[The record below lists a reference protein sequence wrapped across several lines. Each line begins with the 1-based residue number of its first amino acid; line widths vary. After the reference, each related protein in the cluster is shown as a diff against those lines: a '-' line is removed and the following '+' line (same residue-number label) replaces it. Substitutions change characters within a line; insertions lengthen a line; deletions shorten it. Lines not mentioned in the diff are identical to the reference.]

1 MTRSPAAAGRN
12 KRARTLIARNYQYYL
27 LLLPAVTAVFLFD
40 YIPLYGITV
49 AFREY
54 RFDTGIFAAPWDG
67 WNNFAFFK
75 RFFLWHNFWDL
86 IRNTV
91 VISGLKLLLGF
102 PIPIIFA
109 LMLNELRNLRFKR
122 VVQTISYLPHFISW
136 VVVLTILN
144 QFLAMDGLVNQSR
157 RAAGLDAIF
166 FLNQQKLFYPLVY
179 FTAVWK
185 NMGYSA
191 IIYVAALATVDPALY
206 EAAIV
211 DGANRMA
218 RIWHISLP
226 SILPTIVILFI
237 LRFAQILRA
246 GWDQI
251 YLLRMPGNISRS
263 QIIDTYVIEIGL
275 EGGQFGNATA
285 VALFQSVIGLIM
297 VLAVNKIAKKVSE
310 VGLF

>member
-1 MTRSPAAAGRN
+1 
-12 KRARTLIARNYQYYL
+12 
-27 LLLPAVTAVFLFD
+27 
-40 YIPLYGITV
+40 
-49 AFREY
+49 
-54 RFDTGIFAAPWDG
+54 
-67 WNNFAFFK
+67 
-75 RFFLWHNFWDL
+75 
-86 IRNTV
+86 V
-91 VISGLKLLLGF
+91 VISGIKLILGF
-102 PIPIIFA
+102 PVPIIFA
-109 LMLNELRNLRFKR
+109 LMLNELSNLRFKR
-122 VVQTISYLPHFISW
+122 IVQTISYLPHFISW

-144 QFLAMDGLVNQSR
+144 QFLAMDGLINQSR

-166 FLNQQKLFYPLVY
+166 YLNRQSFFYPMVY
-179 FTAVWK
+179 FTSVWK

-211 DGANRMA
+211 DGANRFR

-226 SILPTIVILFI
+226 SILPTIMILFI

-251 YLLRMPGNISRS
+251 YLLRMPGNIARS

-297 VLAVNKIAKKVSE
+297 VLIVNRIAKKISD